1 MIVDLAGWL
10 ATAVFLSS
18 YFFKQPGALRRVQM
32 LGAAVWIA
40 YGLLMAAPPII
51 AANALLIVVAA
62 WTARRRP
69 VQVPH
74 P

>member
-10 ATAVFLSS
+10 ATAVFLTS
-18 YFFKQPGALRRVQM
+18 YFFKQPVVLRRVQM

-40 YGLLMAAPPII
+40 YGLLMSAPPII
-51 AANALLIVVAA
+51 AANSLLILVAA
-62 WTARRRP
+62 WTARRP
-69 VQVPH
+69 APVPH